1 MMNTYTIY
9 LGATPIICVNGTEF
23 AYEAYRKT
31 YELAEFIG
39 KTACL
44 VWDETGEIIE
54 DYDPEEF

>member
-9 LGATPIICVNGTEF
+9 LGTAPITCVSGTEF

-39 KTACL
+39 KPACL
-44 VWDETGEIIE
+44 V
-54 DYDPEEF
+54 